1 MTINLYWSLV
11 QVFSIDNHAPTYDHP
26 TYDNPNLRSVFPKEN
41 LYSRSTE
48 FATKTP
54 LKKNFNS
61 NYYENITYISLQ
73 TAFLYF
79 FEEITSL
86 SFYNRKTAELKPPR
100 PARGRIFHPINP

>member
-54 LKKNFNS
+54 LKKISIQTTTKISLIFHFKPHF
-61 NYYENITYISLQ
+61 YISLKKLLHCHF
-73 TAFLYF
+73 TTEKL
-79 FEEITSL
+79 L
-86 SFYNRKTAELKPPR
+86 N
-100 PARGRIFHPINP
+100 